1 MSRNSY
7 LLESFILGSLIFWGL
22 TCVDINVT
30 VNVTD
35 KPKMTSVENAKA
47 NKQLVESENGN

>member
-35 KPKMTSVENAKA
+35 KPIMTSVENAKV
-47 NKQLVESENGN
+47 NKQLVESENEN